1 MARAQAGNG
10 GRVMKS
16 PQLWSVILLLLAT
29 LFLVHARGDV
39 DRVPVSAPLNE
50 VPNTFGS
57 WVGQDIPISAETLS
71 ILGKGDF
78 LNRMYTKEG
87 ATPLA
92 PRDSSVPPIQLFI
105 AYFPTQRTG
114 QAIHSPQNCLPGS
127 GWTFLSSGV
136 TSFTDETGKTY
147 RVGDYIISDGRYKQ
161 EVLYWY
167 QTHGHSIAS
176 DYAAKVHMLADS
188 IRLGRT
194 DAALVRV
201 ITAIPPDGNLA
212 QAHARLLAFTKHLTP
227 LLPAY
232 VPN

>member
-1 MARAQAGNG
+1 MR
-10 GRVMKS
+10 S
-16 PQLWSVILLLLAT
+16 PQFWSACILLAAT
-29 LFLVHARGDV
+29 LFLLRARGDV
-39 DRVPVSAPLNE
+39 DRVPTSAPLNE
-50 VPNTFGS
+50 VPNAFGS
-57 WVGQDIPISAETLS
+57 WVGQDIPINAATLE
-71 ILGKGDF
+71 ILGRGDF
-78 LNRMYTKEG
+78 LNRVYTV
-87 ATPLA
+87 A
-92 PRDSSVPPIQLFI
+92 PAGPTASSVMPPVQLFI

-136 TSFTDETGKTY
+136 TAFIDDSGKKF

-167 QTHGHSIAS
+167 QTHGNSIAS
-176 DYAAKVHMLADS
+176 DYAAKAQMLIDS

-201 ITAIPPDGNLA
+201 ITSIAPNENDA
-212 QAHARLLAFTKHLTP
+212 QAHQRLVDFTKHVTP

-232 VPN
+232 VPD

>member
-1 MARAQAGNG
+1 
-10 GRVMKS
+10 MKS
-16 PQLWSVILLLLAT
+16 PQFWSIFVLLIATMFLL
-29 LFLVHARGDV
+29 HARGDV
-39 DRVPVSAPLNE
+39 DHVPPSAPLNE
-50 VPNTFGS
+50 VPDNFGH
-57 WVGQDIPISAETLS
+57 WVGQEIPISAETLE

-78 LNRMYTKEG
+78 LNRVYTFDG
-87 ATPLA
+87 DSRSTVPA
-92 PRDSSVPPIQLFI
+92 PANPSTVPAVQLFI

-136 TSFTDETGKTY
+136 TNFTDGTGKAY
-147 RVGDYIISDGRYKQ
+147 KVGDYIISDGRLKQ

-167 QTHGHSIAS
+167 QTHGNSIAS
-176 DYAAKVHMLADS
+176 DYSAKAHMLMDS

-201 ITAIPPDGNLA
+201 ITAIPANESNA
-212 QAHARLLAFTKHLTP
+212 QAHARLLDFTKRVTP

>member
-1 MARAQAGNG
+1 MRSVQF
-10 GRVMKS
+10 
-16 PQLWSVILLLLAT
+16 WSVALCLFATLLLIH
-29 LFLVHARGDV
+29 VRGDV
-39 DRVPVSAPLNE
+39 DRVPASAPLNQ
-50 VPNTFGS
+50 VPENLGS
-57 WVGQDIPISAETLS
+57 WSGQDIPIPSATLEV
-71 ILGKGDF
+71 LGKGDF
-78 LNRMYTKEG
+78 LNRVYLHDAAPGVAPTNALA
-87 ATPLA
+87 ATT
-92 PRDSSVPPIQLFI
+92 PPVQLFI

-136 TSFTDETGKTY
+136 TAFTDDTGKKY
-147 RVGDYIISDGRYKQ
+147 RVGDYIISDGRAKQ

-167 QTHGHSIAS
+167 QTHGRSIAN
-176 DYAAKVHMLADS
+176 DYSAKLHMLADS

-201 ITAIPPDGNLA
+201 ITPVEPNEGATE
-212 QAHARLLAFTKHLTP
+212 AHTRLVNFTKFVTP